1 MGMNILRNFMV
12 SAALVLPAISLNV
25 QSALA
30 DQRDFT
36 VINNNDLV
44 VEQLYVSSA
53 NSKSWGRNLL
63 GSNILES
70 QELFDVQFNNRSNQC
85 SYDIKAVYEDGSYDQ
100 IQEDLCS
107 TGSVEFY
114 GNGGDYQPTTAAELN

>member
-53 NSKSWGRNLL
+53 NSKS
-63 GSNILES
+63 
-70 QELFDVQFNNRSNQC
+70 
-85 SYDIKAVYEDGSYDQ
+85 
-100 IQEDLCS
+100 
-107 TGSVEFY
+107 
-114 GNGGDYQPTTAAELN
+114 